1 MDRAVEPGPP
11 AGGSARAPRAQQ
23 LECPTTRSTLTYP
36 GTTEKALHRPPRRAR
51 DSVGRASNSDR
62 ARTSSS
68 RTQAARSS
76 APCRC
81 LAVPLK
87 PAPIGCAQTVR
98 VRPHFARRSDQEC
111 LRSFPNR
118 ITAEPT
124 VAFSPSNSYVLA
136 SSARRSWSSVGDPIG
151 PFGVGYTR
159 QDRPPTGSTS
169 GANGSTP
176 FTRTVGEPRRPTQS
190 ASSGVSTRRCV
201 AVMSVNSSASESR

>member
-1 MDRAVEPGPP
+1 MDRAVGPGPP
-11 AGGSARAPRAQQ
+11 AGGSARAPRSEQ

-76 APCRC
+76 APADATQSRSNPRRS
-81 LAVPLK
+81 A
-87 PAPIGCAQTVR
+87 APRPVSVR
-98 VRPHFARRSDQEC
+98 HLARRSAQES
-111 LRSFPNR
+111 LRSFTNR

-169 GANGSTP
+169 VANGSTP

>member
-1 MDRAVEPGPP
+1 MGPVHPRADQLGHQGVSNWSVRRHDQRSHIQAQRRKPCIGRRAVLVIRSDAPATATGHEPHRHERKPPGHLPP
-11 AGGSARAPRAQQ
+11 ADATQSRSNPRRSAAPR
-23 LECPTTRSTLTYP
+23 PV
-36 GTTEKALHRPPRRAR
+36 
-51 DSVGRASNSDR
+51 SVRH
-62 ARTSSS
+62 
-68 RTQAARSS
+68 
-76 APCRC
+76 
-81 LAVPLK
+81 L
-87 PAPIGCAQTVR
+87 
-98 VRPHFARRSDQEC
+98 ARRSAQES
-111 LRSFPNR
+111 LRSFTNR

-169 GANGSTP
+169 VANGSTP